1 MERTKSILNVS
12 AEDANVFLEAYWCEI
27 LGNNRED
34 DYAFDAADFRI
45 RLNGDP
51 KLQFYRCKKCGKV
64 TAHNCQNRC
73 ASVKCSG
80 MLEEYDPSV
89 KLTTNHYAKLYQS
102 EQMKPLYIKEHTAQL
117 SRQQQ
122 TVYQEAFVNKK
133 INALSCSTTFEMG
146 VDVGSLETV
155 YMRDVP
161 PSPANYVQRAG
172 RAGRAR
178 HSAAFVLTYAK
189 LSSHDFTFYQHP
201 TDMISGKIK
210 APIFEIENKKVVYRH
225 IYAVALADFFAVH
238 PEVYNHN
245 NATVFLNGDGYQKLK
260 DFLTRKPSY
269 LLELLQKSIPQA
281 LHNIMGIDT
290 WEWTEHLIGE
300 NGVLEIAV
308 TDFQNTVLEYQKQLD
323 RFRRLKDDKGASDC
337 SFQLRAYRMADEDH
351 AGQRKII
358 DFLVRSNVLPKYGFP
373 VDTAE
378 MMTQLSTSG
387 NDNSLQLVRD
397 LQMAIAEYAPGSQVI
412 ADGKMY
418 TSRYIRKLPK
428 STSWENGFFCQC
440 PDCQQPN
447 FTKLLST
454 AGKECV
460 SCHTLIKKRNWHK
473 TLEPRLGFIAESDP
487 KPVPMKRPER
497 EYKSDDYY
505 VGDTSCNIINKQL
518 FESNGQRVEVESTT
532 NDTLVVVVSTDYMI
546 CPICGYATEG
556 SAFFKIPHHTAAGY
570 KCSLKE
576 KPKEQYYL
584 SHDFKTDVVKLT
596 FMTLAA
602 GDYTQML
609 SVMYALLEGVSRQL
623 GIERTDIKGTL
634 FSEDKKGY
642 RVFSVIL
649 YDAVAGGA
657 GHVRRLVTN
666 DGKVLNSVIEK
677 AIEVCDSCDCD
688 GSCYKCLRNYYNQKI
703 HHLLDRSVAATF
715 LKQWRNL
722 AVATNTESSADV
734 LDMGNGE
741 QRGSTC
747 QKGSRALIIPEYPE
761 NERMTSSE
769 ALAELADPGNG
780 LSEETNEK
788 LRRIIDMIAE
798 DDEKNACMDIEM
810 PLNNGEGVRPDVIW
824 PQQKIALFTEA
835 GQYEQLSEYDW
846 TSFLLDEHFVPEELL
861 QCINEKE

>member
-1 MERTKSILNVS
+1 M
-12 AEDANVFLEAYWCEI
+12 
-27 LGNNRED
+27 
-34 DYAFDAADFRI
+34 
-45 RLNGDP
+45 
-51 KLQFYRCKKCGKV
+51 
-64 TAHNCQNRC
+64 
-73 ASVKCSG
+73 
-80 MLEEYDPSV
+80 
-89 KLTTNHYAKLYQS
+89 
-102 EQMKPLYIKEHTAQL
+102 
-117 SRQQQ
+117 
-122 TVYQEAFVNKK
+122 
-133 INALSCSTTFEMG
+133 
-146 VDVGSLETV
+146 
-155 YMRDVP
+155 
-161 PSPANYVQRAG
+161 
-172 RAGRAR
+172 
-178 HSAAFVLTYAK
+178 
-189 LSSHDFTFYQHP
+189 
-201 TDMISGKIK
+201 
-210 APIFEIENKKVVYRH
+210 
-225 IYAVALADFFAVH
+225 
-238 PEVYNHN
+238 
-245 NATVFLNGDGYQKLK
+245 
-260 DFLTRKPSY
+260 
-269 LLELLQKSIPQA
+269 
-281 LHNIMGIDT
+281 
-290 WEWTEHLIGE
+290 
-300 NGVLEIAV
+300 
-308 TDFQNTVLEYQKQLD
+308 
-323 RFRRLKDDKGASDC
+323 
-337 SFQLRAYRMADEDH
+337 
-351 AGQRKII
+351 
-358 DFLVRSNVLPKYGFP
+358 RSNVLPKYGFP